1 MLLYIVKGTFHMIK
15 LNIMPL
21 KEQPELSSGPSV
33 ITRVLIREGQK
44 AESDR
49 EI

>member
-1 MLLYIVKGTFHMIK
+1 MIK

-21 KEQPELSSGPSV
+21 KEQAELSIGPSI
-33 ITRVLIREGQK
+33 ITRVLIGEGQK
-44 AESDR
+44 AEPER

>member
-1 MLLYIVKGTFHMIK
+1 MIK

-21 KEQPELSSGPSV
+21 KQPELSTGPSV
-33 ITRVLIREGQK
+33 ITRVLIGEGQK
-44 AESDR
+44 AEPER

>member
-1 MLLYIVKGTFHMIK
+1 MIK

-21 KEQPELSSGPSV
+21 KEQPELSSGPSA
-33 ITRVLIREGQK
+33 ITRILIREGQM